1 MSQEMEPRPPSQ
13 PPDPANTEH
22 PRSEPPPL
30 EPPATPPA
38 ASASVEDA
46 LTPLPASSGLPPA
59 PLPSQQS
66 PPPPPRRSGCAPSLV
81 LIVVALIVCGL
92 LAAALA
98 IGGAIVGISRFDR
111 AVSLPLDGG
120 LREVETRSFDAGAA
134 PRLVVRSGNGRTE
147 VRVGEGRTIQV
158 EATKRASG
166 PNAQQKLAGIM
177 LDMSQSGDTVRLGY
191 QYNGPTSLLGQSGTA
206 VDYLVTVP
214 RATAVD
220 IEATNG
226 EIVVDGTAAE
236 VNANSNNGAVTIRN
250 VEGPV
255 KVEADNGRMT
265 IDRTRG
271 LLEVQTDNGAIDATV
286 TQADTMRL
294 RSRNGAVNFAGAL
307 GAGPHE
313 IQTSNGAVTVAIPA
327 DQKLQLDVQTDNGAI
342 NNSLPLTNA
351 QTDRRRLTGA
361 LGSGGPLLTV
371 RTNNGRVTL
380 ATP

>member
-1 MSQEMEPRPPSQ
+1 MSQEMEPRSPVQ
-13 PPDPANTEH
+13 PPDPANSDS
-22 PRSEPPPL
+22 PRPESIPSDSTSAPLGPGPTAAPEPP
-30 EPPATPPA
+30 T
-38 ASASVEDA
+38 
-46 LTPLPASSGLPPA
+46 LPTGGSLPPA
-59 PLPSQQS
+59 PLPSQQT
-66 PPPPPRRSGCAPSLV
+66 PPPRRSGCAPSLV
-81 LIVVALIVCGL
+81 LIVVALIICGL

-98 IGGAIVGISRFDR
+98 IGGAIVGVSRLDR
-111 AVSLPLDGG
+111 AINLPLDGG
-120 LREVETRSFDAGAA
+120 LREVETRSFDPGAT
-134 PRLVVRSGNGRTE
+134 PRLVIRTGNGRTE
-147 VRVGEGRTIQV
+147 VRAGEGRTIQV

-166 PNAQQKLAGIM
+166 PNAQQKLAGIL
-177 LDMSQSGDTVRLGY
+177 LDMSQSGETVRLGY
-191 QYNGPTSLLGQSGTA
+191 QYSGPTSLLGQGGIA

-214 RATAVD
+214 RTTAVD
-220 IEATNG
+220 IEADNG
-226 EIVVDGTAAE
+226 EVTVDGVAAE
-236 VNANSNNGAVTIRN
+236 VNARSANGAVTIRS

-255 KVEADNGRMT
+255 RVEADNGRMT

-271 LLEVQTDNGAIDATV
+271 LLDVQTNNGAIDATV
-286 TQADTMRL
+286 TQADNMRL
-294 RSRNGAVNFAGAL
+294 RSRNGAVTFAGAL

-313 IQTSNGAVTVAIPA
+313 IQSSNGAVTVTVPA